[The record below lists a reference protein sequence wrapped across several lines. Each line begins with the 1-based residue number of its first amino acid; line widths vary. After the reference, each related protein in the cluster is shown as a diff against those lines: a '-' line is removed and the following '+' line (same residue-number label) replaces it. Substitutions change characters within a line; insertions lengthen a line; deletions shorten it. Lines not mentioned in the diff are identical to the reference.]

1 MDLLYFTAAAFA
13 ALFAIVN
20 PLGAIPLLV
29 SLTEG
34 YSSVEKKHVVLKSV
48 LTGFFVLIT
57 FALLGNYIF
66 AFFGITIPSFRIAGG
81 LLMTSVGFSMMRGQP
96 PRTKSTP
103 EEREEAADREDIGV
117 VPLGVPM
124 LAGPGSITTV
134 MIFVSKSEN
143 VSQVASVLF
152 VILATMLITYVLFL
166 YGNRIFD
173 RIGRVGTRAFSRI
186 MGLIITA
193 IAVEFIIEGIH
204 DVLLAWGVPIS

>member
-1 MDLLYFTAAAFA
+1 MDILSFTVAAFT

-29 SLTEG
+29 TLTDG
-34 YSSVEKKHVVLKSV
+34 YTRKEKAHVITQAVFTGLIVLLV
-48 LTGFFVLIT
+48 

-66 AFFGITIPSFRIAGG
+66 AFFGITISAFRIAGG
-81 LLMTSVGFSMMRGQP
+81 MLLTTVGFSMMRGQP

-103 EEREEAADREDIGV
+103 EEREEAADRDDIGI
-117 VPLGVPM
+117 VPLGIPM

-143 VSQVASVLF
+143 ISQVGAVLF
-152 VILATMLITYVLFL
+152 SILATMLIAYFLFI
-166 YGNRIFD
+166 YGDRIFE
-173 RIGRVGTRAFSRI
+173 RIGRVGSRAFSRI

-204 DVLLAWGVPIS
+204 EVLVEWGALL

>member
-1 MDLLYFTAAAFA
+1 MDLLYFAVAAFA

-20 PLGAIPLLV
+20 PMGAIPLLV
-29 SLTEG
+29 GLTEG
-34 YSSVEKKHVVLKSV
+34 YSRKEKKKVIIKAVFTAFLVL
-48 LTGFFVLIT
+48 LT
-57 FALLGNYIF
+57 FALFGNYIF
-66 AFFGITIPSFRIAGG
+66 MFFGITIPSFRIAGG
-81 LLMTSVGFSMMRGQP
+81 LLMTTVGFSMMRGQP

-103 EEREEAADREDIGV
+103 EEREEASERDEMGV

-134 MIFVSKSEN
+134 MIFVSKSEGI
-143 VSQVASVLF
+143 SQIGVVLL
-152 VILATMLITYVLFL
+152 VILATMVITYFLFI

-173 RIGRVGTRAFSRI
+173 AIGRVGSRAFSRI

-204 DVLLAWGVPIS
+204 DVLIGWGIALL

>member
-1 MDLLYFTAAAFA
+1 VDLLYFTAAVFA

-20 PLGAIPLLV
+20 PMGAIPLLV
-29 SLTEG
+29 GLTEG
-34 YSSVEKKHVVLKSV
+34 YTAEEKKRVVTKSV
-48 LTGFFVLIT
+48 FTGFFVLMV

-66 AFFGITIPSFRIAGG
+66 AFFGITIPAFRIAGG
-81 LLMTSVGFSMMRGQP
+81 LLMTTVGFSMMRGQP

-103 EEREEAADREDIGV
+103 EEREEAVDRDDIGV

-143 VSQVASVLF
+143 VSQIGSVLF
-152 VILATMLITYVLFL
+152 VILAIMLITYFLFI
-166 YGNRIFD
+166 YGDRIFD
-173 RIGRVGTRAFSRI
+173 RIGRVGSRAFSRI

-193 IAVEFIIEGIH
+193 IAVEFILEGIH
-204 DVLLAWGVPIS
+204 DVLIIWGIPLL